1 MRMRRD
7 GPLTFRRPESITFG
21 TGRSSLGPVVVAASA
36 KGIVSILVGRKA
48 PELIRNLRE
57 RFPKANLVRNEKE
70 TKALVSGVLSYIEAP
85 VGAFCLPLDIR
96 GTPFQKRVWE
106 EVRKIP
112 VGATSTYSRIAERVD
127 APKAIRAVANTCA
140 ANGFAFAVPCHRVL
154 HKDGT
159 GYGPP
164 KGRQH
169 RFLEH
174 EAKALECHERSTR
187 RSPRD
192 ARRAEAARPDRR
204 GTPASSG
211 ARRPPP

>member
-7 GPLTFRRPESITFG
+7 GPLTFKRPENITFG
-21 TGRSSLGPVVVAASA
+21 TGRSSLGPVVVASST
-36 KGIVSILVGRKA
+36 KGIVSILLGRKA
-48 PELIRNLRE
+48 PDLVRNLRE
-57 RFPKANLVRNEKE
+57 RFPKANLLRNEKE
-70 TKALVSGVLSYIEAP
+70 MKHIVSRVLSYVEAP
-85 VGAFCLPLDIR
+85 VETIELALDLR

-112 VGATSTYSRIAERVD
+112 VGETSTYSRIAERVG

-140 ANGFAFAVPCHRVL
+140 ANGYAFAVPCHRVL

-164 KGRQH
+164 NGRQQ

-174 EAKALECHERSTR
+174 EAKALR
-187 RSPRD
+187 
-192 ARRAEAARPDRR
+192 ARGRL
-204 GTPASSG
+204 GASSAAIRG
-211 ARRPPP
+211 RG

>member
-1 MRMRRD
+1 MRYD
-7 GPLTFRRPESITFG
+7 GPLTFKRPENITFG

-36 KGIVSILVGRKA
+36 KGIVSILLGSKA
-48 PELIRNLRE
+48 PDLIRNLGE
-57 RFPKANLVRNEKE
+57 RFPKANLIRNEKE
-70 TKALVSGVLSYIEAP
+70 MKQVVSRVLSYVEAP
-85 VGAFCLPLDIR
+85 IGILDLPLDLR

-112 VGATSTYSRIAERVD
+112 IGETSTYSRIAERID

-159 GYGPP
+159 GYGSSR
-164 KGRQH
+164 GRQD
-169 RFLEH
+169 RFLKH
-174 EAKALECHERSTR
+174 EAKALACRGRSTR

-211 ARRPPP
+211 ARPPRP

>member
-1 MRMRRD
+1 MRTLRD
-7 GPLTFRRPESITFG
+7 GPLTFRRPENISFG
-21 TGRSSLGPVVVAASA
+21 TGVSSLGPVLVASSA
-36 KGIVSILVGRKA
+36 KGIVSILVGGKTQD
-48 PELIRNLRE
+48 LIRNLRE
-57 RFPKANLVRNEKE
+57 RFPEANLVRNEKE
-70 TKALVSGVLSYIEAP
+70 AKAVVSRVLSYIEAP
-85 VGAFCLPLDIR
+85 LEAFELPLDIR

-112 VGATSTYSRIAERVD
+112 VGATSSYSRIAERVD

-164 KGRQH
+164 EGRQH

-174 EAKALECHERSTR
+174 EAKAV
-187 RSPRD
+187 
-192 ARRAEAARPDRR
+192 A
-204 GTPASSG
+204 
-211 ARRPPP
+211 ARRPTSSA

>member
-1 MRMRRD
+1 MPMRRD
-7 GPLTFRRPESITFG
+7 GPLSFRRPENITFG
-21 TGRSSLGPVVVAASA
+21 TGRSSLGAVVVAAST

-48 PELIRNLRE
+48 PDLIGDLRE

-70 TKALVSGVLSYIEAP
+70 AKALVSRVLGYIEAP
-85 VGAFCLPLDIR
+85 VGAFGLPLDIR
-96 GTPFQKRVWE
+96 GTPFQRRVWE

-112 VGATSTYSRIAERVD
+112 IGETSTYSRIAERID
-127 APKAIRAVANTCA
+127 APNAIRAVANTCA
-140 ANGFAFAVPCHRVL
+140 ANGVAFAVPCHRVL

-192 ARRAEAARPDRR
+192 ARRAEASR
-204 GTPASSG
+204 
-211 ARRPPP
+211 